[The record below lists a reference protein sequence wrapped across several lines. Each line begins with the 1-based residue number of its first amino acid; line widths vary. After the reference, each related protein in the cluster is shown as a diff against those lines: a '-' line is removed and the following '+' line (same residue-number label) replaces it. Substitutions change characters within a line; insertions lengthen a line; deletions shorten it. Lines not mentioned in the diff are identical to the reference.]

1 MISSFIHHNNNK
13 IHWFHHVWIKYIIVY
28 WIEITSHKIS
38 YDSHLQS
45 KHVWYILPM
54 QKMLQRFR
62 IKCNFEAF
70 ESKAK
75 MQRQMYWIRYTL
87 ISTLMQ
93 KDLYLMRWD
102 VFIRYKNIISSHMKC
117 MLVVVVI
124 HAAPNILYMLT
135 LQMAESHFRLVF
147 LDLYIHTKFESFSNF
162 IPSSHFEWICR
173 TVTCRVHHYISVY
186 QPRYDP
192 FSNVRLSIIWKR
204 TFQKH
209 YMGWILLIWNKQT
222 DQTCLPIWI
231 LISLT

>member
-1 MISSFIHHNNNK
+1 MISSFIHHNNK
-13 IHWFHHVWIKYIIVY
+13 IHWFHHVWIKYIVVY

-54 QKMLQRFR
+54 QKLLQRFR

-75 MQRQMYWIRYTL
+75 IQRQMYWIRYTL
-87 ISTLMQ
+87 ISTLIQ
-93 KDLYLMRWD
+93 NDLYLMRWD

-135 LQMAESHFRLVF
+135 LQMAESHFRLVSLCISIKVILKLYWDFEGLQQMLQISILILQIVWF
-147 LDLYIHTKFESFSNF
+147 LSEILYFSWHDIFLVFDSLILNPQILQF
-162 IPSSHFEWICR
+162 L
-173 TVTCRVHHYISVY
+173 VHH
-186 QPRYDP
+186 
-192 FSNVRLSIIWKR
+192 L
-204 TFQKH
+204 
-209 YMGWILLIWNKQT
+209 
-222 DQTCLPIWI
+222 
-231 LISLT
+231 

>member
-1 MISSFIHHNNNK
+1 MGWFPYHNLPYISPWFSFDFAMISSFIHHNNHK
-13 IHWFHHVWIKYIIVY
+13 IHWFHHVWIKYIVVN

-45 KHVWYILPM
+45 KHVWYILPI
-54 QKMLQRFR
+54 QKLLQRFR

-87 ISTLMQ
+87 ISTLIQ

-135 LQMAESHFRLVF
+135 LQMAESHFRLVS
-147 LDLYIHTKFESFSNF
+147 K
-162 IPSSHFEWICR
+162 
-173 TVTCRVHHYISVY
+173 
-186 QPRYDP
+186 
-192 FSNVRLSIIWKR
+192 
-204 TFQKH
+204 
-209 YMGWILLIWNKQT
+209 
-222 DQTCLPIWI
+222 
-231 LISLT
+231 